1 MPRNQLNSDFLEY
14 LVKDCQTGPEAHKL
28 PTLMDLSKQLGVS
41 VPALREQMEV
51 ARAMGLVEARP
62 RTGIKRLPYRFT
74 PAVWSSLAYAIA
86 VDPAYFQSFADLR
99 RNLEMAYWHNAAAAL
114 TCDDHQILKSLV
126 AKAWEKLH
134 GSPIQIP
141 HAEHRSLHMMIYTR
155 LDNPFVLGLLE
166 AYWDAYEAVGLSL
179 YADYHYLQEVW
190 TYHQQMVESI
200 CAGDLEAGFQALVK
214 HTDLFHHLP
223 VPGEAGMKMVAR

>member
-1 MPRNQLNSDFLEY
+1 MSRNRLNSDFLEY
-14 LVKDCQTGPEAHKL
+14 LVEDSHKGPAPQKL
-28 PTLMDLSKQLGVS
+28 PALMDLSKQLGVS

-62 RTGIKRLPYRFT
+62 RTGIRRLPYRFT

-86 VDPAYFQSFADLR
+86 IDPVNFQSFADLR
-99 RNLEMAYWHNAAAAL
+99 RNLEMAYWHIAAASL
-114 TCDDHQILKSLV
+114 TCEDHQALKAL
-126 AKAWEKLH
+126 ADKAWEKLH

-141 HAEHRSLHMMIYTR
+141 HAEHRALHLRIYTR
-155 LDNPFVLGLLE
+155 LDNPFVQGLLE

-190 TYHQQMVESI
+190 VYHQEMVDAI
-200 CAGDLEAGFQALVK
+200 CAGDLDAGYQSLVK

-223 VPGEAGMKMVAR
+223 VPGEAGMKVVAR

>member
-1 MPRNQLNSDFLEY
+1 MPHAQLSSAFLEY
-14 LVKDCQTGPEAHKL
+14 LLEDSRVATEPSKL
-28 PTLMDLSKQLGVS
+28 PPLMEISKKLGIS

-51 ARAMGLVEARP
+51 ARSMGLVEARP
-62 RTGIKRLPYRFT
+62 RTGIRRLPYRFA

-86 VDPAYFQSFADLR
+86 LDPGYFQDFADLR
-99 RNLEMAYWHNAAAAL
+99 RNLEISYWHTAAAAL
-114 TCDDHQILKSLV
+114 TCEDHQHLKDLV

-141 HAEHRSLHMMIYTR
+141 HAEHRALHLTIYIR
-155 LDNPFVLGLLE
+155 LQNPFVQGLLE

-190 TYHQQMVESI
+190 VYHQEMVEAI
-200 CAGDLEAGFQALVK
+200 CAGDLEAGYQSLVK

-223 VPGEAGMKMVAR
+223 VPGESGMKVVAR

>member
-14 LVKDCQTGPEAHKL
+14 LAADSQTNPGSHKL
-28 PTLMDLSKQLGVS
+28 PPLSELSKELGIS
-41 VPALREQMEV
+41 VPTLREQMEV
-51 ARAMGLVEARP
+51 ARAIGVVEARP
-62 RTGIKRLPYRFT
+62 RTGLKRLPYRFT
-74 PAVWSSLAYAIA
+74 PAVWNSLAYAIA
-86 VDPAYFQSFADLR
+86 VEPAYFQSFADLR
-99 RNLEMAYWHNAAAAL
+99 RNLEMAYWHTATAAL
-114 TCDDHQILKSLV
+114 TCEDHQLLKDLV

-141 HAEHRSLHMMIYTR
+141 HAEHRALHMTIYTR

-179 YADYHYLQEVW
+179 YADYRYLQEVW
-190 TYHQQMVESI
+190 MYHQEMVDAI
-200 CAGDLEAGFQALVK
+200 CAGDLEAGFRALVK

-223 VPGEAGMKMVAR
+223 VPGEAGMKVVAR